1 MDFQCPMCGKV
12 IPSASTTSDGK
23 KRINAPF
30 FPFCSERCRM
40 LDLGAWLDGRYTLP
54 AEPDKQTESSEEP
67 SDDSE

>member
-1 MDFQCPMCGKV
+1 
-12 IPSASTTSDGK
+12 
-23 KRINAPF
+23 
-30 FPFCSERCRM
+30 M